1 MHRMSAS
8 LRLLL
13 CGVLII
19 MSAIYA
25 VFVAR
30 DPAFAAAIAAGY
42 VALVISVF
50 LLVSFW
56 KKI

>member
-25 VFVAR
+25 VLVAR

-42 VALVISVF
+42 VAIVVSVF
-50 LLVSFW
+50 CLVSFW